1 MDSKGKGGDSFQG
14 AKGADFRNPFSN
26 MASPAELDK
35 LVTVQRQGIEA
46 LMMANQLVL
55 RCMQLFVRKQMELF
69 DDSSQRIVDAVKNLT
84 SLKDAAPTAEH
95 GSAYQTAVDRSIV
108 QLRDFYDL
116 LARTNSETVEAIN
129 ASTTD
134 TLEQVHHLLRA
145 AMTDFNKPRA

>member
-1 MDSKGKGGDSFQG
+1 MENASTSGEGSRG
-14 AKGADFRNPFSN
+14 ANGADFRNPFGN

-35 LVTVQRQGIEA
+35 LVGVQRQGIEA

-84 SLKDAAPTAEH
+84 SLKDASPSVEH
-95 GSAYQTAVDRSIV
+95 GNAYQSAVDRSIT

-116 LARTNSETVEAIN
+116 LTRTNSETVDALN

-134 TLEQVHHLLRA
+134 TLDQVHSLLRD
-145 AMTDFNKPRA
+145 AMVDFSKPKA